1 MSVTN
6 ETTRISTNGD
16 GTTLLFTVPFS
27 FFDKTELVVLLVR
40 ADGSEVA
47 QTLAANYTVAGGCG
61 STGALTLNTA
71 PANGERLVVYRS
83 SLAPQ
88 QVSELDRVIMR
99 NEEQDDK
106 LDRALCLSESSE
118 FSGPLQMEDPVAGR
132 ALKWNAAEDAIVNTS
147 VDLEVLEADV
157 AAAAAQTALDRIA
170 TGSDVVTSNAD
181 VVQTAADVV
190 TASGHANAAAANT
203 AQTALDRI
211 ATGADV
217 VTSNASVS
225 AAQLAA
231 SNAAISQS
239 NAALS
244 ATSASLS
251 AVEAAASAAAVTS
264 IIAGDGLIRTGDTF
278 SVDLGYVNGV
288 PQNNQSSDYTAVL
301 SDAGKHLFHPAAD
314 TTARTFTI
322 PANASV
328 AFEVGTELTFVN
340 QQGAGLVT
348 IAIDNDTLLSESD
361 GAAGSFTLA
370 ANKIA
375 KILKIAPTEW
385 MLSGSAI
392 VMDNV
397 PIAFSFADV
406 TGQSP
411 STLVTS
417 NTVTVSGIN
426 VAADIMITGGAYS
439 VNGDAFTSTQG
450 TVLENDT
457 VRVQLTSSGNF
468 SASTSATVTIGSVSG
483 TFTATTKASATVA
496 LASSSSNAATLV
508 PTYVFSNQSIGL
520 ADPTRRV
527 FVIYHSFGAAPGS
540 ATFVTIGG
548 VVASSHYSAK
558 SASNEW
564 HISLWSAAVP
574 SGTSASISVTHNGS
588 NPYASGIGVFSANN
602 VSSALSDG
610 AVVTY
615 PSGNATDPSYAI
627 DCPAGGIVISGI
639 SANNVVSWSGL
650 TENYELNAETTAR
663 FSGASDAFESSQ
675 TNRTITANRVGTYE
689 SIAVFASFGP
699 A

>member
-132 ALKWNAAEDAIVNTS
+132 ALKWNAAEDAIVNTG

-157 AAAAAQTALDRIA
+157 AAAA
-170 TGSDVVTSNAD
+170 
-181 VVQTAADVV
+181 
-190 TASGHANAAAANT
+190 

-288 PQNNQSSDYTAVL
+288 PQNSQSSDYTAVL

-348 IAIDNDTLLSESD
+348 IAIDNDTLRSESD

>member
-106 LDRALCLSESSE
+106 LGRALCLSESSE

-132 ALKWNAAEDAIVNTS
+132 ALKWNAAEDGIVNTG

-157 AAAAAQTALDRIA
+157 AGAAAQTALDRIA

-288 PQNNQSSDYTAVL
+288 PQNSQSSDYTAVL

-314 TTARTFTI
+314 TAARTYTI

-348 IAIDNDTLLSESD
+348 IDINADTLRAESD

-375 KILKIAPTEW
+375 KVLKIAPTEW
-385 MLSGSAI
+385 MLSGSALG
-392 VMDNV
+392 MDNV
-397 PIAFSFADV
+397 PVAFSFTDI

-411 STLVTS
+411 STAVIS
-417 NTVTVSGIN
+417 SAITVFGIN
-426 VAADIMITGGAYS
+426 VAADITVTGGTYS
-439 VNGDAFTSTQG
+439 INGGGFTSSPG
-450 TVLENDT
+450 AVEANDT
-457 VRVQLTSSGNF
+457 VRVQLTTGSNF
-468 SASTSATVTIGSVSG
+468 STGTGAAVTIGGVSD
-483 TFTATTKASATVA
+483 TFTATTRAAIQAVVPDSTGTAYAAFTSGVYSADRAFNGQYVKSYIGYP
-496 LASSSSNAATLV
+496 SSV
-508 PTYVFSNQSIGL
+508 GWIGK
-520 ADPTRRV
+520 DW
-527 FVIYHSFGAAPGS
+527 GGS
-540 ATFVTIGG
+540 AKWVSNYSITSGQGNVTSWTGG
-548 VVASSHYSAK
+548 NPTTNLDIRFFGSNSPPSAWNSGTQLYAHNNTPNAPSAFYTL
-558 SASNEW
+558 SASNLAQQFFRYHW
-564 HISLWSAAVP
+564 FGYSMT
-574 SGTSASISVTHNGS
+574 GGNGEFWV
-588 NPYASGIGVFSANN
+588 AE
-602 VSSALSDG
+602 
-610 AVVTY
+610 
-615 PSGNATDPSYAI
+615 I
-627 DCPAGGIVISGI
+627 DF
-639 SANNVVSWSGL
+639 
-650 TENYELNAETTAR
+650 TENY
-663 FSGASDAFESSQ
+663 
-675 TNRTITANRVGTYE
+675 
-689 SIAVFASFGP
+689 
-699 A
+699 